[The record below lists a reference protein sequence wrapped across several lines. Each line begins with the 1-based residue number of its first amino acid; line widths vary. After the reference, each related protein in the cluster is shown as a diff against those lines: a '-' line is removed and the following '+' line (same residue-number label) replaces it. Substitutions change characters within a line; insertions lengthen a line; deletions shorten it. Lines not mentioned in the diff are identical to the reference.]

1 MLDLTRAARNISLE
15 VFPGLGAGWD
25 CTEGPGTQRKVPRNE
40 VGLLQNSLGML
51 NSFQVYT
58 TRLWRSIMAY
68 VFIDAR
74 LTEEAGQKCGL
85 PP

>member
-1 MLDLTRAARNISLE
+1 MLDLTRAARNFSLAW
-15 VFPGLGAGWD
+15 GRGG
-25 CTEGPGTQRKVPRNE
+25 TEGPGIQRKVPQNE